1 MALRENRAA
10 NRFKYVTFFNVSKT
24 EKQNYKANF
33 KKKNNCFS
41 KSSKKMSK
49 KNQTFFERRRITR
62 EKSVTQFKKETVSIR
77 KF

>member
-1 MALRENRAA
+1 
-10 NRFKYVTFFNVSKT
+10 
-24 EKQNYKANF
+24 
-33 KKKNNCFS
+33 
-41 KSSKKMSK
+41 MSK